1 MHSNPG
7 GLTHWATI
15 NSCHQTSLFP
25 HVGHFKLGLS
35 VNPTASLTQCLPAMQ
50 QSSSSNRILHLTL
63 PSHFLSLLPPWSHS
77 LCTLPPLQLST
88 ASAASI
94 ARAEVLPCGRTDV
107 PRGCLSPLSL
117 AGTVRL
123 QGATEAAEMVVQRCA
138 GTRCRVRRCGTK
150 CLTLAPIFHHLWYPE
165 DLRISLSCDRKLS
178 SDVRGVSKPRFCT
191 GGRGRLGSAG
201 NHCKIPVYLPAVVV
215 GTKRDL
221 APIAAQDKKE
231 QNQTPYCAGKMAQ
244 KSLYLL
250 LQARAIPVVYFP
262 YNTNILMGL
271 WINLA
276 LIFIWGFVFI
286 YVSGVTCPWM

>member
-117 AGTVRL
+117 AWHSALTRRDWSCRDGCPEMRGYPMPCQKVWHEMSDPGSHFPPSLISRGSQDLPFLWSQALVRCTRRFQAPLLHRWEGEAGFSREPL
-123 QGATEAAEMVVQRCA
+123 QNSCLSTCCGGGNEKGFSSYSC
-138 GTRCRVRRCGTK
+138 TR
-150 CLTLAPIFHHLWYPE
+150 
-165 DLRISLSCDRKLS
+165 
-178 SDVRGVSKPRFCT
+178 
-191 GGRGRLGSAG
+191 
-201 NHCKIPVYLPAVVV
+201 
-215 GTKRDL
+215 
-221 APIAAQDKKE
+221 
-231 QNQTPYCAGKMAQ
+231 
-244 KSLYLL
+244 
-250 LQARAIPVVYFP
+250 
-262 YNTNILMGL
+262 
-271 WINLA
+271 
-276 LIFIWGFVFI
+276 
-286 YVSGVTCPWM
+286 